1 MFHTAF
7 NLELELNDPLT
18 AGARLVSENLF
29 RKGPQDQNS
38 QWNIRCLAGKPFR
51 CDGICLLFYP
61 VHVEKKAAARGISKV
76 NIIELTIEKKGH
88 STDAE
93 IRRTPFEEANFL
105 ASAWS
110 RPDRLPLS
118 LGPRCLRILG
128 PMPQMT
134 VSNMTESLSGSKAIE
149 GTVNRI
155 LLKLQAG
162 PNELCDNLKFEISCS
177 SMLLS
182 LDGTITHLNNVSSEI
197 DVKTKGNNWR
207 TPVLVYRDEGSLDQ
221 VETHFG
227 YSLPRGWKLAG
238 SDHGKPHA
246 GKPSNT
252 NLKPGEETYIYFD
265 IFRPHRMLDPL
276 DGVDETSSDGR
287 QGLCQTDFDVAV
299 SYAQAR
305 PKERQN
311 MGRRKR
317 KPVPGSV
324 AQQSDVDSNEAD
336 VVSLEYTGSVIWT
349 SPLSARFDRVD
360 DAQKAPPAGSRHP
373 SNCLADE
380 TSTSQAEGAASEE
393 RQLALVDG
401 ERVSTRC
408 SLWSNEMS
416 GATGIEVS
424 KIWFE
429 VSRVL
434 QDRFVIVLTWSDKLG
449 TNRRM
454 RRSRSRTMLH
464 VISLWL
470 DPKRNHLCC
479 SRLQNLT
486 SAAI

>member
-1 MFHTAF
+1 
-7 NLELELNDPLT
+7 
-18 AGARLVSENLF
+18 
-29 RKGPQDQNS
+29 
-38 QWNIRCLAGKPFR
+38 
-51 CDGICLLFYP
+51 
-61 VHVEKKAAARGISKV
+61 
-76 NIIELTIEKKGH
+76 
-88 STDAE
+88 
-93 IRRTPFEEANFL
+93 
-105 ASAWS
+105 
-110 RPDRLPLS
+110 
-118 LGPRCLRILG
+118 
-128 PMPQMT
+128 
-134 VSNMTESLSGSKAIE
+134 
-149 GTVNRI
+149 
-155 LLKLQAG
+155 
-162 PNELCDNLKFEISCS
+162 
-177 SMLLS
+177 
-182 LDGTITHLNNVSSEI
+182 
-197 DVKTKGNNWR
+197 
-207 TPVLVYRDEGSLDQ
+207 
-221 VETHFG
+221 
-227 YSLPRGWKLAG
+227 
-238 SDHGKPHA
+238 
-246 GKPSNT
+246 
-252 NLKPGEETYIYFD
+252 
-265 IFRPHRMLDPL
+265 
-276 DGVDETSSDGR
+276 
-287 QGLCQTDFDVAV
+287 
-299 SYAQAR
+299 
-305 PKERQN
+305 

-393 RQLALVDG
+393 RQLTLVDG

-434 QDRFVIVLTWSDKLG
+434 QDRFVIVLTWSDKLV